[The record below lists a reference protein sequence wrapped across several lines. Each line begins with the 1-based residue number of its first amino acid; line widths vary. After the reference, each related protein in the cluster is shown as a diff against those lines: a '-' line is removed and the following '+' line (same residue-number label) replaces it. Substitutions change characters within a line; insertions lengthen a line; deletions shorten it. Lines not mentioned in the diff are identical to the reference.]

1 MDQTLIEQIR
11 QSNNI
16 VEVIGSYIPLKRTG
30 SNYKGV
36 CPFHNDTHPSMMVNE
51 PKQIFKCFACGKAG
65 NVLTFVQD
73 YEKVSFMEAVKKLAA
88 RVGIAFEEKPQAK
101 IARTKRELLVT
112 VYNLAKDYYKENL
125 QNFAE
130 AKNYLLERQVNNE
143 TIDLLEIGYA
153 LNSYGGLKNYL
164 LKMSVNSKIIEES
177 GLFGTGNQGMYD
189 LFRERM
195 MFPIHSINGDVVAFG
210 GRILNAEQPGGKYIN
225 SPTTEIYT
233 KGKELYG
240 LHRTRHEIAKMDF
253 AIVCEGYMDF
263 LRLYS
268 EGFHNTVAT
277 LGTSLTDEQIGLLS
291 RYTKNVLML
300 YDGDLAGRKA
310 ALRAGLLLLQ
320 KGMNPKMV
328 ILTEEDDP
336 DSFLLKNGSTA
347 LQEKFASAT
356 GLISFLF
363 EDKSLNIPEREKIE
377 QLVQAGRLMTDEIS
391 RELFWKEVAEIF
403 KISESALRKSPIAK
417 TQNKSTPEKEQL
429 LHPFWEERMLLCMV
443 LQDREVFLSVSNNIT
458 SDYFLNPSYKEIYE
472 FMIQNMTVDSSL
484 QLAGL
489 LDLTDNEN
497 LRSIISEFMLTD
509 VTHMKL
515 DDVLVDIKLRK
526 YQQELKNIDQL
537 SIQDHENKEL
547 SKEKSELKKK
557 ISLLSKKVIGKTL
570 M

>member
-1 MDQTLIEQIR
+1 MDQSLLEQIR

-16 VEVIGSYIPLKRTG
+16 VEVIGSYIPLKRSG

-36 CPFHNDTHPSMMVNE
+36 CPFHNDTNPSMMVSE

-65 NVLTFVQD
+65 NVYTFVQD
-73 YEKVSFMEAVKKLAA
+73 YEKVSFMEAVKKLAL
-88 RVGIAFEEKPQAK
+88 RVGITLEEKPQAK
-101 IARTKRELLVT
+101 VARSKRELLIT

-125 QNFAE
+125 QNYAE
-130 AKNYLLERQVNNE
+130 AKNYLLERQVTNE

-153 LNSYGGLKNYL
+153 LNSYGGLKSYL
-164 LKMSVNSKIIEES
+164 LKMNINTQIMEES

-210 GRILNAEQPGGKYIN
+210 GRIMSADQPGGKYIN
-225 SPTTEIYT
+225 SPTTDIYT

-240 LHRTRHEIAKMDF
+240 LHRTRHEISKLDF

-268 EGFHNTVAT
+268 EGFQNTVAT

-291 RYTKNVLML
+291 RYTKNVYML
-300 YDGDLAGRKA
+300 YDGDIAGKKA

-320 KGMNPKMV
+320 KGLNPKLV
-328 ILTEEDDP
+328 ILPEEEDP
-336 DSFLLKNGSTA
+336 DSYLLKNGKDS
-347 LQEKFASAT
+347 LKEKFDIA
-356 GLISFLF
+356 
-363 EDKSLNIPEREKIE
+363 KSLVTFLYEDRSIQISEREKIE

-403 KISESALRKSPIAK
+403 KISESALRKRPTTK
-417 TQNKSTPEKEQL
+417 NTNKSAPQKEQL
-429 LHPFWEERMLLCMV
+429 LHSYWEEKMLLCMV
-443 LQDREVFLSVSNNIT
+443 LQDLDMFMSVSEAVP
-458 SDYFLNPSYKEIYE
+458 SDYFLNPIFKEIYE
-472 FMIQNMTVDSSL
+472 FMIQHMKSDSLL
-484 QLAGL
+484 QPAGL

-497 LRSIISEFMLTD
+497 LRSVISEFMLTD
-509 VTHMKL
+509 ITHMKL
-515 DDVLVDIKLRK
+515 DEVLGQVKLRK
-526 YQQELKNIDQL
+526 YQQDLKIIDQQ
-537 SIQDHENKEL
+537 IIENHDNREL
-547 SKEKSELKKK
+547 FKEKSDLIKK
-557 ISLLSKKVIGKTL
+557 ISLLSKKVVGKTL